1 MEAFLREEPWC
12 GIFKAAMRPVKKQS
26 SSGKTHVFRLV
37 NPPAQAI
44 KTATAVFAKRQRD
57 SYEQWAE
64 YRRHQNVIQESL
76 TERLYGNETLS
87 PKVTASLDALR
98 HSLSSRAPI
107 IRDHHFPGLPIF
119 NVTPGLN
126 VLGSPYDFGLNM
138 ALGSNK
144 PAVMVDTASGSFG
157 VSASASGGNNTWGA
171 AGVALFVVPSDP
183 ARTLSIRPY
192 FQWQYTY
199 SCESHGPPTAH
210 SVGDVSAEV
219 SGAAK
224 DFPGKHMHLWSGS
237 SDAWNDGSGDDGGVF
252 GIPDSELVVSSQ
264 PYYVVSYVCQTSG
277 DSNKNFLGW
286 SASFMQL
293 HCRVPFL
300 VVEEF

>member
-1 MEAFLREEPWC
+1 
-12 GIFKAAMRPVKKQS
+12 MRPMKKEAGA
-26 SSGKTHVFRLV
+26 GKSHVFRSAS
-37 NPPAQAI
+37 PPAHAI
-44 KTATAVFAKRQRD
+44 KTATAAFAERQKL
-57 SYEQWAE
+57 SYERWAE

-76 TERLYGNETLS
+76 TERLYGNQPLS

-98 HSLSSRAPI
+98 HSLGSRAPV
-107 IRDHHFPGLPIF
+107 IRDHNFPVLPIF
-119 NVTPGLN
+119 NVRPGLN
-126 VLGSPYDFGLNM
+126 VLGPPYDFGLNVG
-138 ALGSNK
+138 LGSNK
-144 PAVMVDTASGSFG
+144 PAVMVDTSSGSFG
-157 VSASASGGNNTWGA
+157 VSASASSGDNTYGS
-171 AGVALFVVPSDP
+171 AGVALFIVPSDP

-192 FQWQYTY
+192 FQWEYTY

-210 SVGDVSAEV
+210 AVGDVSAEV

-252 GIPDSELVVSSQ
+252 GIPDSELVVSGQ
-264 PYYVVSYVCQTSG
+264 TYYIVSYVCQTSG
-277 DSNKNFLGW
+277 DSHKNVFGW